1 MKTDRQ
7 LQQDVLDELKWEPA
21 VEASSIGVEA
31 TDGVVTLA
39 GHVASFAEKWAAEAA
54 ALRVAGVK
62 GVVVEIDVRI
72 PDASKRSDAELV
84 QAAASALEWNSSV
97 PKGAVKIAVS
107 HGVVELSGEV
117 DWEFQR
123 NAALAAVRN
132 LIGVRSV
139 LDRIALAPHPI
150 NAHGV
155 RRKIQAALHRQAQL
169 DANAITID
177 VDGNSITLGGVVDS
191 WSEKI
196 AARNAAWSAPGVQ
209 CVVDNLA
216 VAD

>member
-1 MKTDRQ
+1 MKTDSQ

-21 VEASSIGVEA
+21 VEASTIGVEA

-54 ALRVAGVK
+54 AQRVAGVK
-62 GVVVEIDVRI
+62 GVVVEIDVRL
-72 PDASKRSDAELV
+72 PDSHKRSDAELV

-97 PKGAVKIAVS
+97 PKGAVKIGVS
-107 HGVVELSGEV
+107 HGVIELSGDV
-117 DWEFQR
+117 DWAFQR
-123 NAALAAVRN
+123 TAAVSAVRN
-132 LIGVRSV
+132 LIGVRTV
-139 LDRIALAPHPI
+139 VDQIAIRPHPI
-150 NAHGV
+150 NSRGV
-155 RRKIQAALHRQAQL
+155 RRKIQAALHRQAQI

-177 VDGNSITLGGVVDS
+177 VDGNNITLGGVVDS
-191 WSEKI
+191 WSEKM

-209 CVVDNLA
+209 SVVDNLS

>member
-7 LQQDVLDELKWEPA
+7 LQQDVLEELQWEPA
-21 VEASSIGVEA
+21 VEASAIGVEA

-39 GHVASFAEKWAAEAA
+39 GHVASFPEKWAAEDAA
-54 ALRVAGVK
+54 QRVAGVK

-72 PDASKRSDAELV
+72 PDSSKRTDAELV
-84 QAAASALEWNSSV
+84 KAAAHALDWNSAV
-97 PKGAVKIAVS
+97 PKGAIKIAVS
-107 HGVVELSGEV
+107 HGLVNLSGEV
-117 DWEFQR
+117 DWAYQR
-123 NAALAAVRN
+123 ATAIAAVRH
-132 LIGVRSV
+132 LIGVRGV
-139 LDRIALAPHPI
+139 TDQITLKRHPI

-155 RRKIQAALHRQAQL
+155 RRKIQAALHRQAQI

-177 VDGNSITLGGVVDS
+177 VDGNSIKLGGVVDS
-191 WSEKI
+191 WSEKM

-209 CVVDNLA
+209 AVVDNLS